1 MADLDATLGVASP
14 AEQNLVEK
22 SQDSVRVT
30 KQRLHRASMTQDK
43 EEEAEDSGEH
53 TVDPRQDSIAHA
65 RRRLGHT
72 EVEGAQASKVRK
84 KPKTRFSTETECHD
98 SVGLGDGSMEER
110 KRSIGRRISKALTF
124 KKMGKGGP
132 SEEVEASPPS
142 IHVKFQ
148 QNPQVIE

>member
-1 MADLDATLGVASP
+1 MQAMADLDATLGVASP

-65 RRRLGHT
+65 RR
-72 EVEGAQASKVRK
+72 QANSLL
-84 KPKTRFSTETECHD
+84 PGC
-98 SVGLGDGSMEER
+98 GLGDTDETRE
-110 KRSIGRRISKALTF
+110 
-124 KKMGKGGP
+124 GGGL
-132 SEEVEASPPS
+132 SVTENR
-142 IHVKFQ
+142 Q
-148 QNPQVIE
+148 